1 MKIGIIPSIK
11 EPYKNQFEYCV
22 DIKLMKFLKSAF
34 KYSEIEIL
42 INIKKKNLNLL
53 CMSGGNDILK
63 FNRDKRNLIRYKLD
77 KYYYNFCKKKKIPIL
92 GICHG
97 AHFISSQ
104 EGSEIGKKKHVG
116 SHTIKFN
123 KKKLRLKQRYVNSFH
138 NFVIKKLGN
147 SLEALAY
154 ASDGTIEC
162 FTCKENKILGIMWHP
177 ERDKKINQSDV
188 KLIKN
193 YYDINSFGGR

>member
-34 KYSEIEIL
+34 KYSEMEIL

-63 FNRDKRNLIRYKLD
+63 FNRNKRNLIRYKLD

-97 AHFISSQ
+97 AHFISLQ
-104 EGSEIGKKKHVG
+104 EGSEIEKKNTLVH
-116 SHTIKFN
+116 I
-123 KKKLRLKQRYVNSFH
+123 
-138 NFVIKKLGN
+138 
-147 SLEALAY
+147 
-154 ASDGTIEC
+154 
-162 FTCKENKILGIMWHP
+162 
-177 ERDKKINQSDV
+177 
-188 KLIKN
+188 
-193 YYDINSFGGR
+193 